1 MSAANDLVAQFN
13 VNWGSMTMGSFL
25 DQDECSIVQRYQQMS
40 EAEINESVNRE
51 PDSAKELGQALVRL
65 VRVTGNSTGVG
76 LACALSAIVLAGGG
90 YDRAAL
96 FVTPEGTLP
105 VQEFVR
111 VLSLE
116 GIEGAQLASSKVIGA
131 FLSAGSPSQLAG
143 FAFEPL
149 LTWLNGLIHIGAAV
163 VAHNVVGLR
172 AAGALFRSREFRLR
186 FIATDGVQ
194 TLCDYLAHKTT
205 EGLSTEVIYR
215 ATFCT
220 WTLSYHA
227 EAVPALCRASIVTH
241 IINNNLPHIDDKIS
255 RLGLSILVN
264 LLNQEDSEGVSLND
278 VMVES
283 NIMKAIF
290 DLSVRKWTAKDLKD
304 VESDIAKLN
313 KALSSKFSA
322 LNSFDRYMAEL
333 TTGAL
338 KPGPMHTDKFFSENA
353 SRFEHKDFVAVRLL
367 VELLESEHEPSV
379 VLACNDLGEFARFY
393 DGGKKIIQHF
403 KGKSKIM
410 ALMGHK
416 TSREIQKAALMASAK
431 LLITNWEHV

>member
-25 DQDECSIVQRYQQMS
+25 DQDECSIVQRYQQLS

-116 GIEGAQLASSKVIGA
+116 GIEGAQLAASKVIGA

-278 VMVES
+278 VRRPAAVGVDGADARWGSVACRRPIRGGVRAYGTWCAAAWVVLVFPPSQPFCVFPHDACLLRAQVMVES

-322 LNSFDRYMAEL
+322 LNSFDRW
-333 TTGAL
+333 
-338 KPGPMHTDKFFSENA
+338 
-353 SRFEHKDFVAVRLL
+353 VAR
-367 VELLESEHEPSV
+367 
-379 VLACNDLGEFARFY
+379 
-393 DGGKKIIQHF
+393 
-403 KGKSKIM
+403 
-410 ALMGHK
+410 
-416 TSREIQKAALMASAK
+416 
-431 LLITNWEHV
+431 